1 MKTEIRIFLAVAFI
15 AGSISAILVWK
26 NVINKPHRNIE
37 EARADFSLAAADL
50 CHEFTSAADSSQQKY
65 QGRVILITGVILR
78 VEARDSVS
86 SVEMQGNAAYDIVM
100 EVLPEYNEAAKSLKP
115 GETKAIKGLYVGWEE
130 GIPDFDMKGAIKL
143 KKCSFK

>member
-1 MKTEIRIFLAVAFI
+1 MKTEIRIFLAVAVI
-15 AGSISAILVWK
+15 AFSISATMVWL

-37 EARADFSLAAADL
+37 ESRADFSVAAVDL
-50 CHEFTSAADSSQQKY
+50 CNEFMAGPDTSEQKY
-65 QGRVILITGVILR
+65 QGKVILITGVISR

-86 SVEMQGNAAYDIVM
+86 SIEMAGNAGYDIVM
-100 EVLPEYNEAAKSLKP
+100 EVLPAYNEAAKLLKP
-115 GETKAIKGLYVGWEE
+115 GDTKAIKGLYVGSEE